1 MIEKIR
7 VFMKKCYEKCNF
19 SKIILYFISL
29 VILVISR
36 KYKGFIS
43 EANEAINDHVKDKSN
58 ISKIKR
64 ELILFRVIYKIR
76 PNEYFLY
83 DFSSRSYSD
92 RDKYI
97 TREMT
102 NGYYKLINNFDA
114 LKIFNDKYLSYKVFK
129 DLFNRDMF
137 YYKDEEDKEE
147 FINFVKKNNSFVL
160 KPVDGHGGVGIRFL
174 SLSDYKSALE
184 LYDSVK
190 EFSPFVVEEI
200 VNQSLDMAS
209 FHPESLNT
217 VRVVTFQNYGHMSI
231 VWAFLR
237 VGQGDSNVDNMTSGG
252 LGALVDNET
261 GIVISDA
268 IDYKGS
274 KVVSHPDSNV
284 VFKGFK
290 LPDWE
295 GLKSILAKLSAK
307 VPSAHCIGWDMA
319 HTDKGW
325 VLIEG
330 NGRAQVVTIQVLNDK
345 GYKPLFEKMAY
356 LCNVDCGDE
365 NDEEE

>member
-1 MIEKIR
+1 MLINSLKTETKCEKDNYKYETNKDVAINEIISYLISNYSDYLSDISINKRTVENIVREKVYKEYSNMNTESTIRNILDRLFGYYILQKYIDNKEVSDIR
-7 VFMKKCYEKCNF
+7 VTRFDNIMIKKKGVWEKVADRF
-19 SKIILYFISL
+19 T
-29 VILVISR
+29 
-36 KYKGFIS
+36 S
-43 EANEAINDHVKDKSN
+43 E
-58 ISKIKR
+58 
-64 ELILFRVIYKIR
+64 
-76 PNEYFLY
+76 
-83 DFSSRSYSD
+83 
-92 RDKYI
+92 
-97 TREMT
+97 
-102 NGYYKLINNFDA
+102 
-114 LKIFNDKYLSYKVFK
+114 
-129 DLFNRDMF
+129 
-137 YYKDEEDKEE
+137 EE

-217 VRVVTFQNYGHMSI
+217 VRVVTFHNYGHMSI

-290 LPDWE
+290 IPDWE